1 MPKANSILTVVL
13 GLLYTGLVWTLE
25 QGVPGATVTAS
36 GLDGTND
43 QRGQHQQL
51 QRLREDVEDAFGAD
65 DFVRNTSKKSK
76 IGSGGEDDGNDVDV
90 GLSSASVKSCSA
102 EGGVAD
108 LCRKED
114 GARQPQHQYHEE
126 EWSQIE
132 RESSGIAVSTGE
144 QDGIHIEFVGTAKST
159 VPGSDLPQPA
169 THPRDSS
176 TTSEGASPLQHL
188 PGDLEMS
195 FEVLR
200 CEGYEGSSG
209 NGGLTVEGVRDH
221 MFRKLF
227 NSIQQVDTSISK
239 FDGFKG
245 G

>member
-1 MPKANSILTVVL
+1 MPKANAILTVAL

-25 QGVPGATVTAS
+25 QGIAGVTVTAS

-51 QRLREDVEDAFGAD
+51 QRLREDVEEAFGAD
-65 DFVRNTSKKSK
+65 DSVRNTSKRGK
-76 IGSGGEDDGNDVDV
+76 IVSGGGDNGDDVNV

-108 LCRKED
+108 LCRKEE

-126 EWSQIE
+126 EGSQIE
-132 RESSGIAVSTGE
+132 TESSGIAVSTGE
-144 QDGIHIEFVGTAKST
+144 QDGIHIEFVGAAKST
-159 VPGSDLPQPA
+159 VPGSDLPQPP

-176 TTSEGASPLQHL
+176 TTSKGSSPLQHL
-188 PGDLEMS
+188 PVDIEMS

-200 CEGYEGSSG
+200 CEGYGGSSG

-221 MFRKLF
+221 MFEKLF
-227 NSIQQVDTSISK
+227 SSFQKVDTSISR